1 MSKGILNMKIALLGF
16 GFYSSNKGCEALS
29 YAFINMLNE
38 FSIDDLEVH
47 VYSYSTLGDFPNKYN
62 NIKFVEHKL
71 KLKNPKYLFSLKH
84 EFKSMDC
91 IFDITY
97 GDGFSDIYGKK
108 WNIITDLLKEIAI
121 KAKTPLILLPQT
133 YGPYKSKFLKK
144 WALHI
149 IKKSDLVFARDSLS
163 AKEINAKLDEKVITA
178 TDLAF
183 ALPYDKNKYSF
194 EDDKFK
200 IGLNVS
206 SLLWDGGHNIK
217 LLTDYKE
224 YCRRIIS
231 KYVGLSDVQIHLIPH
246 VIDEKDYN
254 SLENDS
260 RVCRILHEEFHDT
273 ILAPDFSDPIE
284 AKSYISHMDVF
295 IGARMHSTIAAI
307 SSGVATIPFS
317 YSKKFEGLFDDLNY
331 PYLIS
336 ARSQDADDA
345 VALTIKYI
353 KDKQELDEAAANSM
367 KDIDVKLEIVKSK
380 IKSCLVKQ

>member
-1 MSKGILNMKIALLGF
+1 MKIALLGF
-16 GFYSSNKGCEALS
+16 GFCSSNKGCEALS

-38 FSIDDLEVH
+38 FNIDDLEVY

-62 NIKFVEHKL
+62 NIKFVERKL
-71 KLKNPKYLFSLKH
+71 KLKDPNYLFGLKG
-84 EFKSMDC
+84 EFKAMDC

-108 WNIITDLLKEIAI
+108 WNIITNLLKEIAI
-121 KAKTPLILLPQT
+121 KSKTQFILLPQT
-133 YGPYKSKFLKK
+133 YGPYKSKLLKK

-149 IKKSDLVFARDSLS
+149 IKNSDLAFARDSLS
-163 AKEINAKLDEKVITA
+163 ANEINAKLGEKVITA

-194 EDDKFK
+194 EDGKFK

-217 LLTDYKE
+217 LATDYKE

-231 KYVGLSDVQIHLIPH
+231 KYAGLGNVRLYLIPH
-246 VIDEKDYN
+246 VIDEENYS

-260 RVCRILHEEFHDT
+260 RICKILHSEFPDT
-273 ILAPDFSDPIE
+273 ILAPDFGDPIE

-295 IGARMHSTIAAI
+295 IGARMHSTIGAI

-317 YSKKFEGLFDDLNY
+317 YSKKFEGLFGDLNY

-336 ARSQDADDA
+336 ARNQNTDDS
-345 VALTIKYI
+345 VTLTNKYI
-353 KDKQELDEAAANSM
+353 KDKQELDKAVVNSM
-367 KDIDVKLEIVKSK
+367 KTIEVKLEVVKSK
-380 IKSCLVKQ
+380 IKNYLVKQ

>member
-1 MSKGILNMKIALLGF
+1 MSERILNMKIALLGF
-16 GFYSSNKGCEALS
+16 GFFSSNKGCEALS

-38 FSIDDLEVH
+38 FNIGDLEVH
-47 VYSYSTLGDFPNKYN
+47 VYSYSTLGDFPDKYK

-71 KLKNPKYLFSLKH
+71 KLKNPKYLFSLKR

-108 WNIITDLLKEIAI
+108 WNVITNLLKEIAI
-121 KAKTPLILLPQT
+121 KSKTPFILLPQT

-149 IKKSDLVFARDSLS
+149 IKKSNLALARDSLS
-163 AKEINAKLDEKVITA
+163 ANKINAKLGDKVITA

-183 ALPYDKNKYSF
+183 ALPYNKNRYSF
-194 EDDKFK
+194 EEGKFK

-217 LLTDYKE
+217 LATDYKE

-231 KYVGLSDVQIHLIPH
+231 KYVGLSDLQIHIIPH
-246 VIDEKDYN
+246 VIDKKDYN

-260 RVCRILHEEFHDT
+260 RPCKILHEEFPNT
-273 ILAPDFSDPIE
+273 ILAPDFGNPIE

-295 IGARMHSTIAAI
+295 IGARMHSTIGAL

-317 YSKKFEGLFDDLNY
+317 YSKKFEGLFGDLNY

-336 ARSQDADDA
+336 ARSQSTDDA
-345 VALTIKYI
+345 VTLTNKYI
-353 KDKQELDEAAANSM
+353 KDKQELDKAVANSM
-367 KDIDVKLEIVKSK
+367 KNIEVKLEIVKLK
-380 IKSCLVKQ
+380 IKSYLVKQ

>member
-97 GDGFSDIYGKK
+97 GDGFSDIYG
-108 WNIITDLLKEIAI
+108 
-121 KAKTPLILLPQT
+121 
-133 YGPYKSKFLKK
+133 KK

-295 IGARMHSTIAAI
+295 IGARMHSTIGAI

>member
-1 MSKGILNMKIALLGF
+1 MSGRILIMKIALLGF
-16 GFYSSNKGCEALS
+16 GFCSSNKGCEALS

-38 FSIDDLEVH
+38 FNIDDLEVY

-62 NIKFVEHKL
+62 NIKFVERKL
-71 KLKNPKYLFSLKH
+71 KLKDPNYLFGLKG
-84 EFKSMDC
+84 EFKAMDC

-108 WNIITDLLKEIAI
+108 WNIITNLLKEIAI
-121 KAKTPLILLPQT
+121 KSKTQFILLPQT
-133 YGPYKSKFLKK
+133 YGPYKSKLLKK

-149 IKKSDLVFARDSLS
+149 IKNSDLAFARDSLS
-163 AKEINAKLDEKVITA
+163 ANEINAKLGEKVITA

-194 EDDKFK
+194 EDGKFK

-217 LLTDYKE
+217 LATDYKE

-231 KYVGLSDVQIHLIPH
+231 KYAGLGNVRLYLIPH
-246 VIDEKDYN
+246 VIDEENYS

-260 RVCRILHEEFHDT
+260 RICKILHSEFPDT
-273 ILAPDFSDPIE
+273 ILAPDFGDPIE

-295 IGARMHSTIAAI
+295 IGARMHSTIGAI

-317 YSKKFEGLFDDLNY
+317 YSKKFEGLFGDLNY

-336 ARSQDADDA
+336 ARNQNTDDS
-345 VALTIKYI
+345 VTLTNKYI
-353 KDKQELDEAAANSM
+353 KDKQELDKAVVNSM
-367 KDIDVKLEIVKSK
+367 KTIEVKLEVVKSK
-380 IKSCLVKQ
+380 IKNYLVKQ

>member
-1 MSKGILNMKIALLGF
+1 MKIALLGF
-16 GFYSSNKGCEALS
+16 GFCSSNKGCEALS

-38 FSIDDLEVH
+38 FNIDDLEVY

-62 NIKFVEHKL
+62 NIKFVERKL
-71 KLKNPKYLFSLKH
+71 KLKDPNYLFGLKG
-84 EFKSMDC
+84 EFKAMDC

-108 WNIITDLLKEIAI
+108 WNIITNLLKEIAI
-121 KAKTPLILLPQT
+121 KSKTQFILLPQT
-133 YGPYKSKFLKK
+133 YGPYKSKLLKK

-149 IKKSDLVFARDSLS
+149 IKNSDLAFARDSLS
-163 AKEINAKLDEKVITA
+163 ANEINAKLGEKVITA

-194 EDDKFK
+194 EDGKFK

-217 LLTDYKE
+217 LATDYKE

-231 KYVGLSDVQIHLIPH
+231 KYAGLGNVRLYLIPH
-246 VIDEKDYN
+246 VIDEENYS

-260 RVCRILHEEFHDT
+260 RICKILHSEFPDT
-273 ILAPDFSDPIE
+273 ILAPDFGDPIE

-295 IGARMHSTIAAI
+295 IGARMHSTIGAI

-317 YSKKFEGLFDDLNY
+317 YSKKFEGLFGDLNY

-336 ARSQDADDA
+336 ARNQNTDDS
-345 VALTIKYI
+345 VTLTNRYI
-353 KDKQELDEAAANSM
+353 KDKQELDKAVVNSM
-367 KDIDVKLEIVKSK
+367 KTIEVKLEVVKSK
-380 IKSCLVKQ
+380 IKNYLVKQ